1 MFLTPNDFANQNG
14 ELVKPNDQG
23 YSFVFLFTN
32 DCRWCDDVKPAFNYL
47 SKMIRGVN
55 FAYMDVAQN
64 NWQLRNMSLRTSTP
78 IEYVP
83 LLLLFANGRQIAQ
96 FFQDEDNPQNN
107 IPKMQNFIMANTRQH
122 QQQAQSTRIRGNTPG
137 GNNSAAGPSQGDSND
152 IPAYSIGIPGN
163 LASRKVCKLYDT
175 AYVKQ

>member
-1 MFLTPNDFANQNG
+1 MFLTPNDFAIQNG
-14 ELVKPNDQG
+14 KLVKPNDQG

-32 DCRWCDDVKPAFNYL
+32 ECEWCDDVKPAFNYL

-64 NWQLRNMSLRTSTP
+64 NWQLRNMSLRTRTP

-107 IPKMQNFIMANTRQH
+107 IPKMQNFIMVNTRNH
-122 QQQAQSTRIRGNTPG
+122 QQQTQSTRIRGGVAG
-137 GNNSAAGPSQGDSND
+137 GSSSGGSNPSSSD

-163 LASRKVCKLYDT
+163 LASRKVCKLYDN

>member
-1 MFLTPNDFANQNG
+1 MFLTPNDFAIQDG

-23 YSFVFLFTN
+23 YLFVFLFTN
-32 DCRWCDDVKPAFNYL
+32 DCLWCDDVKPAFNIV

-64 NWQLRNMSLRTSTP
+64 NYQLRNMSIRTTTP
-78 IEYVP
+78 IDYVP
-83 LLLLFANGRQIAQ
+83 LLLLFRNGRKIAQ

-107 IPKMQNFIMANTRQH
+107 IHKMQNFIMANTREH
-122 QQQAQSTRIRGNTPG
+122 QSTRIRGAVRG
-137 GNNSAAGPSQGDSND
+137 SGSAGPSQGD

-163 LASRKVCKLYDT
+163 LASRKVCKLYEN
-175 AYVKQ
+175 AYVKS

>member
-1 MFLTPNDFANQNG
+1 MFLTPNDFAIQNG

-47 SKMIRGVN
+47 SRMIRGVN
-55 FAYMDVAQN
+55 FAYMDVTQN
-64 NWQLRNMSLRTSTP
+64 NWQLRNMSLRTGTP

-122 QQQAQSTRIRGNTPG
+122 QQQAAQSTRIRG
-137 GNNSAAGPSQGDSND
+137 AAGPSQES

-163 LASRKVCKLYDT
+163 LASRKVCKLYDN

>member
-1 MFLTPNDFANQNG
+1 MFLTPNDFAIQNG

-23 YSFVFLFTN
+23 YSFVFFFTN

-47 SKMIRGVN
+47 YRTIRGVN

-64 NWQLRNMSLRTSTP
+64 NWQLRNMALRTSTP

-122 QQQAQSTRIRGNTPG
+122 QQQQSTRIRGV
-137 GNNSAAGPSQGDSND
+137 NSSSRAGVGPSQGGNSD

-163 LASRKVCKLYDT
+163 LALRKVCKLYDN

>member
-1 MFLTPNDFANQNG
+1 MFLTPNDFAIQNG

-23 YSFVFLFTN
+23 YTFVFFFTN

-47 SKMIRGVN
+47 SRMIRGVN
-55 FAYMDVAQN
+55 FAYMDVSQN
-64 NWQLRNMSLRTSTP
+64 NWQLRDMSLRTMTP

-83 LLLLFANGRQIAQ
+83 LLILFGNGHQIAQ

-107 IPKMQNFIMANTRQH
+107 IPKMQNFIMANTRRQH
-122 QQQAQSTRIRGNTPG
+122 QQQTSSSTTRIKGDSGAGSSQG
-137 GNNSAAGPSQGDSND
+137 GNS

-163 LASRKVCKLYDT
+163 LASRKVCKLYDN
-175 AYVKQ
+175 AYVKK